1 MLFPLNYP
9 EQTWQNKLIWIN
21 PNGKVI
27 AEYLKLKPAP
37 SLEPIIPGKGGIPI
51 LDTAYGRIASV
62 ICADLDYPSLIHRA
76 GTNNAD
82 LLVIPAQDCKG
93 VIMCEFDYCGMGS
106 PIKGLVK

>member
-9 EQTWQNKLIWIN
+9 EQPWQNKLIWIN

-51 LDTAYGRIASV
+51 LD
-62 ICADLDYPSLIHRA
+62 
-76 GTNNAD
+76 
-82 LLVIPAQDCKG
+82 
-93 VIMCEFDYCGMGS
+93 GMGS
-106 PIKGLVK
+106 GHAKCLLKKKNRKICPLKWGYIEFFAGKKNVFL